1 MKNRFNWEFELLK
14 AAYRGAQAE
23 YLRRTDAERD
33 REALAANLRRAVRQ
47 AEDRRGAFPG
57 VDQYDLFL
65 DRTIGIIRE
74 VIERAPGEKDL
85 EPLLADGWRR
95 FTALEDEIRLRLK

>member
-33 REALAANLRRAVRQ
+33 REALLRNLRRAVEQ

-57 VDQYDLFL
+57 MDQYDLFL
-65 DRTIGIIRE
+65 EQTIGIVRE
-74 VIERAPGEKDL
+74 VIERSPGEEDL

-95 FTALEDEIRLRLK
+95 LSALEDEIRLRLK

>member
-1 MKNRFNWEFELLK
+1 MKNRFNWVFELLK

-33 REALAANLRRAVRQ
+33 REALYRNLRAAL
-47 AEDRRGAFPG
+47 AETEERRGEFPG

-65 DRTIGIIRE
+65 DEYARILRD
-74 VIERAPGEKDL
+74 VLDRAPAETDL
-85 EPLLADGWRR
+85 EPLLAEGWRR
-95 FTALEDEIRLRLK
+95 FTALEDEIRIRLK

>member
-33 REALAANLRRAVRQ
+33 RDALVANLRRAAAQ

-65 DRTIGIIRE
+65 DRYLGVVRE
-74 VIERAPGEKDL
+74 VIDRASGEADL
-85 EPLLADGWRR
+85 EPLLAEGWRR
-95 FTALEDEIRLRLK
+95 FTSLEDEIRLRLK